1 MRKNSSPKYHEFS
14 LCNLLPHYNFKIL
27 TKAITTY
34 KWLFLIWFDIKAIAV
49 GNKYDDHM
57 RIICM
62 GSTGWGELIIELV
75 INGAMGLK
83 CSLHLNCL
91 EYI

>member
-1 MRKNSSPKYHEFS
+1 M
-14 LCNLLPHYNFKIL
+14 
-27 TKAITTY
+27 
-34 KWLFLIWFDIKAIAV
+34 AV
-49 GNKYDDHM
+49 GNKYDDQM